1 MHSKHFMLATSA
13 LLAATISVQAH
24 AQTRTGATA
33 AASNTIEEL
42 VVTAEKRSQN
52 LQDVP
57 VAISAFTSERRDLI
71 GIKSI
76 QDLTNFTPG
85 LNYTSGNDRAAVRG
99 IGRLTNAHPVAVPVA
114 VYDDGIYTT
123 STTTAGKSPIFTDR
137 IEVLR
142 GPQGTLYGRNSL
154 GGAINIISKRPTE
167 DWYGEVRG
175 TLANYNRTLFEAAL
189 SGPLAPGLQFRLA
202 GNWEKQRDGWFTNV
216 VPGMPS
222 EGNVIDQYFVE
233 AQLQAKFS
241 DRLDGWAKIGISGW
255 NNGSGG
261 PGARNGYSP
270 SPFGFGEFGAQNVNA
285 GFACA
290 PGGVVTNVVNTSPLG
305 CVNPASQDPRKFATN
320 IAQTVSLDESYTIA
334 TNLTYHFD
342 DMDLKYVGGGGNYHY
357 TLISD
362 NGGGSISSFT
372 IPTRPAS
379 AGPPAATCSAGA
391 QAIGLCTPLT
401 IFPRQAST
409 YQEDYHNVSHEL
421 NLASTTKSNF
431 QWLAGLYF
439 YREGYE
445 QPVFTTLFDQPQ
457 LDKAPSASGPAITG
471 TLLPPSFQRRLYD
484 DRPQF
489 EEESYAT
496 YGQIDWKLTDNLKFT
511 AGLRYNHDKL
521 TGTERVRVICFAT
534 TACGTTPELLGSF
547 TPPVDVTFSG
557 AVVYLGKDPVTGAP
571 LTPVGVVP
579 NGQPGGVS
587 FSPDGFASRNYAHTW
602 TATTGTAGLEWNPDS
617 ETNVYGRYSRGYLMG
632 GFNSGVTSTLGQ
644 FPFTDAEFSN
654 DWEFGI
660 KKEFGR
666 RLQVNLA
673 VFYNPIDGYQAP
685 LTVSNNTGGLAVSQS
700 RYVNIPKALTQ
711 GIELETI
718 WIPVDNLQILF
729 NYSFNDAKIR
739 KLCGI
744 IDPTDPLAL
753 QPGAKPLA
761 NDTVCPGTLAL
772 GSIDA
777 NTNQPQRPQ
786 DLAGNQ
792 LPQAP
797 RNKIALNANYTF
809 NFENGSLIPS
819 INYIWRDKQYS
830 GLFSRPFAAAPSW
843 SQVDLRVTWKDR
855 DNKYSIIGYV
865 NNVFDDLGYD
875 GGASASR
882 TTGVY
887 YQSTINA
894 AGLTPGR
901 ASTPTCVAN
910 PQACIFSAVQGTG
923 TSYAL
928 TPPRTY
934 GVEFQYRF

>member
-1 MHSKHFMLATSA
+1 MHSRHYLLATSA
-13 LLAATISVQAH
+13 LLAGLIGTAAN
-24 AQTRTGATA
+24 AQTKSATTA
-33 AASNTIEEL
+33 AAANTIEEL

-57 VAISAFTSERRDLI
+57 VAISAFTSEKRDLV

-167 DWYGEVRG
+167 DWYSEVRG
-175 TLANYNRTLFEAAL
+175 TIANYDRTLLEAAI
-189 SGPLAPGLQFRLA
+189 SGPMAPGLQFRLA
-202 GNWEKQRDGWFTNV
+202 GNWERQKEGWFKNI

-222 EGNVIDQYFVE
+222 EGNVLDQWFIE
-233 AQLQAKFS
+233 GQLQAKFS
-241 DRLDGWAKIGISGW
+241 DRLDGWAKLSFTGW

-270 SPFGFGEFGAQNVNA
+270 SPFGFGEFGAQNVSS

-290 PGGVVTNVVNTSPLG
+290 PGGVVTNVVNASPTG
-305 CVNPASQDPRKFATN
+305 CVNPAASDPRKFASLV
-320 IAQTVSLDESYTIA
+320 AQTVSLDETYTIA

-342 DMDLKYVGGGGNYHY
+342 NMDLKYVGGGGNYHY

-362 NGGGSISSFT
+362 NGTGSITSFT
-372 IPTRPAS
+372 IPLRNPAVS
-379 AGPPAATCSAGA
+379 GPPNPTCSATF
-391 QAIGLCTPLT
+391 QALGVCGPLT
-401 IFPRQAST
+401 IFPHQSST
-409 YQEDYHNVSHEL
+409 YQELYHNISHEI

-431 QWLAGLYF
+431 QWLGGLYY

-445 QPVFTTLFDQPQ
+445 QPVFTNLFDQPQ
-457 LDKAPSASGPAITG
+457 LDKAPTASGPAITG
-471 TLLPPSFQRRLYD
+471 GALPPSFQRRLYD
-484 DRPQF
+484 DRPAF
-489 EEESYAT
+489 EEESAAV
-496 YGQIDWKLTDNLKFT
+496 YGQIDWKFTDTLKLT
-511 AGLRYNHDKL
+511 AGLRYNRDKL
-521 TGTERVRVICFAT
+521 TGTEAVRVICFAT
-534 TACGTTPELLGSF
+534 TACGTTPELLGTL

-571 LTPVGVVP
+571 LTPQGVVP
-579 NGQPGGVS
+579 NGQPGGVT
-587 FSPDGFASRNYAHTW
+587 FTTDGFAHRNYAHTW
-602 TATTGTAGLEWNPDS
+602 TATTGTAGLEWNPDPD
-617 ETNVYGRYSRGYLMG
+617 TNAYFRYSRGYLMG

-644 FPFTDAEFSN
+644 FPFTDAEFS
-654 DWEFGI
+654 DDFEIGL

-673 VFYNPIDGYQAP
+673 IFYDPIKGYQAP

-700 RYVNIPKALTQ
+700 RYLNIPKAVTQ
-711 GIELETI
+711 GVEVETN
-718 WIPVDNLQILF
+718 WIPIDNLSVLF
-729 NYSFNDAKIR
+729 NYSYNDAKIT

-744 IDPTDPLAL
+744 IDPADPLAL

-761 NDTVCPGTLAL
+761 NDTVCPGSLAL
-772 GSIDA
+772 AGVDA
-777 NTNQPQRPQ
+777 STGQRQRPQ
-786 DLAGNQ
+786 DLSGNQ

-797 RNKIALNANYTF
+797 KNKVAINVNYTF
-809 NFENGSLIPS
+809 NFQNGSLIPS

-830 GLFSRPFAAAPSW
+830 GLFSRPLAAAPSW
-843 SQVDLRVTWKDR
+843 DQVDMRLVWKDR
-855 DNKYSIIGYV
+855 DNRYSVIAYV
-865 NNVFDDLGYD
+865 NNVFDTLGYD

-882 TTGVY
+882 TSGVY
-887 YQSTINA
+887 AQSTITA
-894 AGLTPGR
+894 AGLTPG
-901 ASTPTCVAN
+901 TPGTVPGTFN
-910 PQACIFSAVQGTG
+910 AVQGIS

-934 GVEFQYRF
+934 GIEFQYRF